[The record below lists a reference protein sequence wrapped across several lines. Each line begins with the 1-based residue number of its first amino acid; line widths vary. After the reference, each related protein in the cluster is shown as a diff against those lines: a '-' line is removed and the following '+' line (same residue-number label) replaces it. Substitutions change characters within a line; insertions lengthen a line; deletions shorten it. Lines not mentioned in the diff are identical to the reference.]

1 MKKRILSILLAL
13 VMALSLLPTTVLA
26 ANEEPASVKYGTYG
40 SSTVWTEDEKCAGSI
55 VYEDKGVKLSKV
67 ATPTANDNEYEITLT
82 VETTTTSSTTAASA
96 ATVLVIDTSGSMD
109 YCAECGNDIGWKNRG
124 HTNDCKYKREN
135 SYESRMDAAKAAA
148 KAFLAAYSGRTKNS
162 ADTLNYGRYLAI
174 VPFSTNVGTTTGW
187 LDVSNKADYD
197 EADRAINNLNA
208 NGGTNLER
216 GLYTTANEKLKDN
229 AVKDISYKNV
239 IALTDGEPT
248 YYGTT
253 PNGGGSYCDGDTYK
267 ATINTA
273 TALKENA
280 TLYTVCFG
288 VADDWMKKEYH
299 DGGIFGNSYYV
310 YWDITVGD
318 YLEIEIATSE
328 DHAYNAADADE
339 LNEAFESITETIT
352 SGISAGTVNDPLP
365 AGVVVTAGI
374 GYAKT
379 WELDPD
385 DAERTVEGNTTTYT
399 YTKTY
404 TVTIDPGQ
412 VVDGTDYQ
420 PLNGKTTF
428 TSGDTVLE
436 FPVPAGKVTPI
447 TYTVKYEYTGTVPA
461 DATELPGEDTCRYG
475 DTVTVAAGAT
485 ATGYTFSGW
494 TTSDAD
500 IEDGRFTMPNKDVTL
515 TGSFTINNYTVTYR
529 VDDKTYGSPESYN
542 YGADVTVAQTPSEE
556 GYTFNGWTTEDVT
569 VTSGKFT
576 MPDKDVTLSGKFSPR
591 TDLSYTVNYLEQST
605 NKVLADAKTV
615 TGQTFGASVTETA
628 IDITGYT
635 KVDPIS
641 ATIAIGVENNVIN
654 FYYALSATPLDPTT
668 FGVKYFVEYYLE
680 DAETGAFV
688 KDETRSTIKA
698 AEVTRDG
705 TTTVTETPAV
715 IEGYA
720 FDVEKSSIS
729 GTVKLP
735 KSDAD
740 IVTLKLFYG
749 IDNWNDKE
757 DKDDKGDGIPDYK
770 QVRLLYT
777 ATTGGSVDPTISI
790 ITLSET
796 TGNVTDAGST
806 ATAKSG
812 YQFDKW
818 TREDTT
824 VATTATTG
832 EITIANAEGGET
844 YTFTAN
850 FRALDSV
857 PIYVYA
863 RIMKNGAAITDTEL
877 ADVAAAWGIDLTEN
891 DNGNGWL
898 TIGMIENVPAL
909 QGVAQPSADENVY
922 STYRSDI
929 NTSNIVRYTANAG
942 VDISWITFHSLKG
955 NQDGA
960 IDYAK
965 NQDGT
970 PDYSVKT
977 WHLDG
982 VINVYSVTY
991 TDGVD
996 GEEVFADKTT
1006 NYVRAGEK
1014 TPAFG
1019 ETPSRDGYVFVGWD
1033 KEVAETVTEN
1043 VIYTAQWEGDDWKDA
1058 EQTSDPDDKDST
1070 TGGDGIP
1077 DKYQVL
1083 IQYVSTDENQGTVS
1097 PTQEVLTIAK
1107 GDNDNYLTAGTVVA
1121 SGSTA
1126 TADKNYTFKKWT
1138 NDFGAAEIKNAKTGE
1153 IVIEAAKGGKTY
1165 TFTANF
1171 ASNPTPYNPPV
1182 APKLNKADHYAYVVG
1197 YPDGTVQPQGA
1208 ITRAEVATI
1217 FFRLLSDETRDLYW
1231 TKDNGYTDVKA
1242 GDWFNNA
1249 VSTLSNAGII
1259 NGYPDGTFRP
1269 NAPITRAE
1277 MAKVIAMFAELN
1289 KDSAGFKDIAG
1300 HWAEA
1305 YIKLAAGNGWIAGY
1319 PDGTFRPD
1327 QDITRAETMTMI
1339 NRVLERV
1346 PSTEKHLL
1354 AYEVMLTFPDNQP
1367 GDWYY
1372 IAVQEATNSHTY
1384 ERYATEK
1391 NGDEQWI
1398 KLIDN
1403 YDWTKLE
1410 F

>member
-109 YCAECGNDIGWKNRG
+109 YCAECGKEIMSSMSHEKNCSYYG
-124 HTNDCKYKREN
+124 KMVGNGLGAYHE
-135 SYESRMDAAKAAA
+135 YESRMDAAKAAA
-148 KAFLAAYSGRTKNS
+148 EVFLAAYSGRTKNS

-216 GLYTTANEKLKDN
+216 GLYTANEKLKDN
-229 AVKDISYKNV
+229 AVKDISNKNV

-253 PNGGGSYCDGDTYK
+253 PNGGGSYCDEDTYK

-288 VADDWMKKEYH
+288 VANERMKK
-299 DGGIFGNSYYV
+299 SYDEWTGRYD

-318 YLEIEIATSE
+318 YLENNIANA
-328 DHAYNAADADE
+328 DCAYNAENTDA
-339 LNEAFESITETIT
+339 LNEAFKNITKTIT

-365 AGVVVTAGI
+365 AGGVVTAGI

-688 KDETRSTIKA
+688 KNETRSTIKA

-740 IVTLKLFYG
+740 IVTLKLYYG

-770 QVRLLYT
+770 QVRILYT

-832 EITIANAEGGET
+832 AITIANAE
-844 YTFTAN
+844 
-850 FRALDSV
+850 
-857 PIYVYA
+857 
-863 RIMKNGAAITDTEL
+863 
-877 ADVAAAWGIDLTEN
+877 
-891 DNGNGWL
+891 
-898 TIGMIENVPAL
+898 
-909 QGVAQPSADENVY
+909 
-922 STYRSDI
+922 
-929 NTSNIVRYTANAG
+929 
-942 VDISWITFHSLKG
+942 
-955 NQDGA
+955 
-960 IDYAK
+960 
-965 NQDGT
+965 
-970 PDYSVKT
+970 
-977 WHLDG
+977 
-982 VINVYSVTY
+982 
-991 TDGVD
+991 
-996 GEEVFADKTT
+996 
-1006 NYVRAGEK
+1006 
-1014 TPAFG
+1014 
-1019 ETPSRDGYVFVGWD
+1019 
-1033 KEVAETVTEN
+1033 
-1043 VIYTAQWEGDDWKDA
+1043 
-1058 EQTSDPDDKDST
+1058 
-1070 TGGDGIP
+1070 
-1077 DKYQVL
+1077 
-1083 IQYVSTDENQGTVS
+1083 
-1097 PTQEVLTIAK
+1097 
-1107 GDNDNYLTAGTVVA
+1107 
-1121 SGSTA
+1121 
-1126 TADKNYTFKKWT
+1126 
-1138 NDFGAAEIKNAKTGE
+1138 
-1153 IVIEAAKGGKTY
+1153 GGKTY

-1171 ASNPTPYNPPV
+1171 ARKSTPYNPPV

-1231 TKDNGYTDVKA
+1231 TKDNGYTDVKV